1 MKINLKIIIS
11 FFLIFL
17 ICLINKILSN
27 DLKNNINQLITLF
40 YLYNPYIK
48 NYDYLINSN
57 IYNANSFIYSNT
69 FEYGFSL
76 SNIPYRYILPTQ
88 NEPMTSYTLMY
99 SITNTN
105 KNKIKSN
112 IEYTLKQNEII
123 KIEKQIYLLN
133 SSYELKKALVNIYFL
148 NTKQQVLNEIIKEF
162 LKIKETISLNYT
174 YNKAKLSD
182 LLIIEKEL
190 SSLQIEINS
199 INLEI
204 TDNLQ
209 TINSFLPLPQ
219 TQLINITNQITQIT
233 QEDLN
238 QITNIIYNFDNLY
251 NNPYL
256 LKIQKEKELVYYEIY
271 KELNSK
277 LPDNKFSIEYL
288 IRPHLDHILMIKYS
302 IMFENKNM
310 YSNKI
315 KALYQKINSL
325 NTEYQNQLLKNQSNY
340 NYIISQ
346 LKNLS
351 ILLTNISE
359 EQIKQEKYIK
369 SLLIE
374 YSYNKSNLLDIYL
387 AYKELLNL
395 KLKKIEIENKI
406 YNLVIEYQTL
416 KGVIFYE

>member
-1 MKINLKIIIS
+1 
-11 FFLIFL
+11 
-17 ICLINKILSN
+17 
-27 DLKNNINQLITLF
+27 
-40 YLYNPYIK
+40 
-48 NYDYLINSN
+48 
-57 IYNANSFIYSNT
+57 
-69 FEYGFSL
+69 
-76 SNIPYRYILPTQ
+76 
-88 NEPMTSYTLMY
+88 MY

-133 SSYELKKALVNIYFL
+133 SSYELKKALANIYFL
-148 NTKQQVLNEIIKEF
+148 NTKKQVLNEIIKEF
-162 LKIKETISLNYT
+162 LKIRETISLNYT

-182 LLIIEKEL
+182 LLILEKEL

-219 TQLINITNQITQIT
+219 TQLINITNQTIQST
-233 QEDLN
+233 QENLN
-238 QITNIIYNFDNLY
+238 QITNMIYNFDNLY

-340 NYIISQ
+340 NYIITQ

-351 ILLTNISE
+351 ILLANISK

-374 YSYNKSNLLDIYL
+374 YNYNKSNLLDIYL
-387 AYKELLNL
+387 AYKELINL